1 MKRAPVVLLGTAAG
15 LGGVLAFHTHK
26 PASTITIHPAA
37 ASPVTTKPAATTPT
51 TTPANTAPTA
61 GGTAPTSPTT
71 APAAAGGGPRRA
83 TSSVEQYPYGQL
95 SVTVTEVNGNRITD
109 VEMASLSETD
119 PRSVMIDDQA
129 IPELRAQVLSAS
141 GANIDGVSGATF
153 TSQAY
158 AQSVQSALDQLGIR

>member
-1 MKRAPVVLLGTAAG
+1 MKRAPLVVLGTAAG

-37 ASPVTTKPAATTPT
+37 ASPAAKKAATTT
-51 TTPANTAPTA
+51 TAPPA
-61 GGTAPTSPTT
+61 GGTAPTSPATTPATT
-71 APAAAGGGPRRA
+71 APPAASSGPRSA

-95 SVTVTEVNGNRITD
+95 SVTVTEASGHRITD

-129 IPELRAQVLSAS
+129 IPQLRAEVLSANS
-141 GANIDGVSGATF
+141 ANIDGVSGATF

-158 AQSVQSALDQLGIR
+158 AQAVQSALDQLPSS